1 MNILAIGAHPDDVEY
16 GCCGTLLKHV
26 RRGDKVFI
34 LVLSIGE
41 RSGDKESRKK
51 EAEESAKRIGAQ
63 LSISDFPD
71 TNIPQD
77 HSVIEKIE
85 EAVRKAKPDRVY
97 IHSINDVHQDHRNV
111 AYTSLVAARS
121 VSEILSFE
129 SPSLYLNFKPAYY
142 VDITDFIEQKTK
154 ILKLFIT
161 QNGKDF
167 MKINAIQGLAQFRG
181 LSSSVK
187 YAEAFEIIRILKTA
201 DNV

>member
-16 GCCGTLLKHV
+16 GCCGTLLKHS
-26 RRGDKVFI
+26 RRGDRVSI
-34 LVLSIGE
+34 LVLSMGE
-41 RSGDKESRKK
+41 RSGDKELRKK
-51 EAEESAKRIGAQ
+51 EIEQSSKLIGAQ
-63 LSISDFPD
+63 LSIFNFPD
-71 TNIPQD
+71 TNIPQN

-85 EAVRKAKPDRVY
+85 EVVRKTMPDRVY
-97 IHSINDVHQDHRNV
+97 IHSINDIHQDHRNV
-111 AYTSLVAARS
+111 AYTSLVATRS
-121 VSEILSFE
+121 VPEIFSFE
-129 SPSLYLNFKPAYY
+129 SPSLYLNFKPDYY
-142 VDITDFIEQKTK
+142 VDITNFIEQKTK
-154 ILKLFIT
+154 ILDLFIT